1 MRNPKV
7 DLKFMRS
14 ILNGNFKGHLK
25 SIEMDKLYFNN
36 DSNSDEDC
44 LSLYKV
50 CNDIKNGISI
60 SDSYLESLYTGLLPS
75 IKRSK
80 INNNE
85 LSIDTMNE
93 LNNSHDYRSIFYDI
107 LSKNM
112 FNELDFIFA
121 VILMNFAYYRVFKTF
136 LIVSWYYEKKF
147 KETVDKK
154 DLIEFNQYFD
164 QVIEYNKHF
173 HVIKKQLTLDE
184 IVDLSKQ
191 IEEHY
196 VKFFGVKEIY
206 VYGSI
211 ANGNTNQFSDLDLH
225 IIVDKPK
232 EQLTATAAMLSN
244 YFTKLFVTEA
254 EVITTK
260 KDEPV
265 DSSLL
270 ELFNGE
276 IKIY

>member
-1 MRNPKV
+1 
-7 DLKFMRS
+7 
-14 ILNGNFKGHLK
+14 
-25 SIEMDKLYFNN
+25 
-36 DSNSDEDC
+36 
-44 LSLYKV
+44 YKV

-154 DLIEFNQYFD
+154 DLTEFNQYFD

-196 VKFFGVKEIY
+196 VKFFGV
-206 VYGSI
+206 
-211 ANGNTNQFSDLDLH
+211 
-225 IIVDKPK
+225 
-232 EQLTATAAMLSN
+232 
-244 YFTKLFVTEA
+244 
-254 EVITTK
+254 
-260 KDEPV
+260 
-265 DSSLL
+265 
-270 ELFNGE
+270 
-276 IKIY
+276 